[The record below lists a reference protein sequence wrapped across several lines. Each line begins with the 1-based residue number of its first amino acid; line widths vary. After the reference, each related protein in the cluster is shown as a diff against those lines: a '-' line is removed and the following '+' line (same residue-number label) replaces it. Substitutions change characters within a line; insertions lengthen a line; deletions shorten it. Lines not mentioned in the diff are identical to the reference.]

1 MHALRHDPRQA
12 GRHRA
17 AAFTLAEVL
26 VTIAILGL
34 AALCV
39 QPILSGR
46 GDIDAQ
52 SATRRLIA
60 DLAFAQGDAMNRQ
73 EFRRIH
79 FFEDGSGWCVLALG
93 AAELDA
99 SFDPETAVLVRDPI
113 AGAGAGGALRVDFG
127 RDGLY
132 AGLRVESAAI
142 DGVSRDL
149 TFDPMGGLVSPSGA
163 ASTGGSVVLRSPDR
177 AYRIDFAPFTG
188 KVRVT
193 DLGADAPVVQ

>member
-1 MHALRHDPRQA
+1 MRAIRRFPRFA
-12 GRHRA
+12 SRRPV

-26 VTIAILGL
+26 VTIVILGL

-46 GDIDAQ
+46 GEIDAQ
-52 SATRRLIA
+52 SAARRLIA

-79 FFEDGSGWCVLALG
+79 FFEDGSGWCVLAID
-93 AAELDA
+93 ADALDA
-99 SFDPETAVLVRDPI
+99 AFDPASAALVRDPI
-113 AGAGAGGALRVDFG
+113 AGAGRDGAMRVDFG

-132 AGLRVESAAI
+132 TGLRIESAEI
-142 DGVSRDL
+142 DGESRDL
-149 TFDPMGGLVSPSGA
+149 TFDPMGGLVSRTGS
-163 ASTGGSVVLRSPDR
+163 ASAGGSVVLWSADR

-188 KVRVT
+188 KVR
-193 DLGADAPVVQ
+193 LAELASDAAVGQ

>member
-1 MHALRHDPRQA
+1 MRAIGRVPLRRK
-12 GRHRA
+12 

-26 VTIAILGL
+26 VTVVILGI

-52 SATRRLIA
+52 SAARRLIA

-79 FFEDGSGWCVLALG
+79 FFEDGSGWCVLAVD

-99 SFDPETAVLVRDPI
+99 GFDPTTARLLHDPI
-113 AGAGAGGALRVDFG
+113 AGAGLGGAMRVDFG

-132 AGLRVESAAI
+132 AGLRIASAAI
-142 DGVSRDL
+142 DGESREL
-149 TFDPMGGLVSPSGA
+149 TFDPMGGLVSSSGS
-163 ASTGGSVVLRSPDR
+163 ASAGGTVVLRSADS
-177 AYRIDFAPFTG
+177 AYRLDFAPLTG
-188 KVRVT
+188 KVSLT
-193 DLGADAPVVQ
+193 ALAADAATGQ